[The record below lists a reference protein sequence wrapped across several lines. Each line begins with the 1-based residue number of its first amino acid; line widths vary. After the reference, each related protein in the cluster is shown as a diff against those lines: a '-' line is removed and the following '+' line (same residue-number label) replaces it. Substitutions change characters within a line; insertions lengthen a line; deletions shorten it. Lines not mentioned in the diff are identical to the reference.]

1 MTMLIAALLVGAVA
15 ADVPVSDA
23 AGIFQATCLDG
34 SARLS
39 ASEVSPSSF
48 DQLPADLKQRLGHP
62 ASGKVWRLNGAGDA
76 YLYVL
81 DYADGPGISPKV
93 CGVASDSM
101 DLRAASNA
109 LEVRV
114 GAGSSRQRA
123 RTMQWVNVEG
133 GYIATATT
141 AAKYNVLQ
149 INWMSDADKA
159 AAQSQVAQLPH

>member
-1 MTMLIAALLVGAVA
+1 MLITALLAGAVA
-15 ADVPVSDA
+15 AEVPVSNLP
-23 AGIFQATCLDG
+23 GVFEATCLNG
-34 SARLS
+34 AARLS
-39 ASEVSPSSF
+39 AAEVSASSF
-48 DQLPADLKQRLGHP
+48 DQLPSDLRERLGRP
-62 ASGKVWRLNGAGDA
+62 ASGNVWRLNTEGNA

-81 DYADGPGISPKV
+81 DYATGPGISPKV

-101 DLRAASNA
+101 DLRTAAGA

-114 GAGSSRQRA
+114 GAGTTRQRA
-123 RTMQWVNVEG
+123 RTMQWVNVQD

-159 AAQSQVAQLPH
+159 AALEQARQLPR

>member
-1 MTMLIAALLVGAVA
+1 MLIAVLLAGAVA
-15 ADVPVSDA
+15 ADVPVSNLA
-23 AGIFQATCLDG
+23 SVFEATCLDG

-39 ASEVSPSSF
+39 ADQVSASSF
-48 DQLPADLKQRLGHP
+48 DQLPSDLKERLGRP
-62 ASGKVWRLNGAGDA
+62 ASANVWRLNGAGNA

-81 DYADGPGISPKV
+81 DYPPGPGISPKV

-101 DLRAASNA
+101 DLRAASSA

-114 GAGSSRQRA
+114 GAGTTRQKA
-123 RTMQWVNVEG
+123 RTMQWVNFQD

-149 INWMSDADKA
+149 INWMSEADKA
-159 AAQSQVAQLPH
+159 AALAQAEQLPR